1 MNLDPPATND
11 ADRGTPKP
19 PQSRKAK
26 LPFVPRLAREA
37 KAIVA
42 LAFRNGPIEDVHAG
56 KRCPTCAGDPQYSH
70 ITEAEM
76 KRIMKAAVSRVYSLL
91 YERESDPERY
101 EAALRLGE
109 RYTPRWDEPEVGG

>member
-1 MNLDPPATND
+1 MHFQESKRT
-11 ADRGTPKP
+11 
-19 PQSRKAK
+19 

-42 LAFRNGPIEDVHAG
+42 LAFRNGPIEQVHCG

-70 ITEAEM
+70 ITEDEM
-76 KRIMKAAVSRVYSLL
+76 KRIMKNAVDHVYAML

-101 EAALRLGE
+101 EATLRLGE
-109 RYTPRWDEPEVGG
+109 DYMVGWDEPEIGG